1 LTGTLHHVMGR
12 GIEWTKL
19 FQGDDDRADF
29 VARVAA
35 LGRDGHW
42 VVYAWAL
49 MPNHFHLVVPTG
61 QRPLFQ
67 SMRKL
72 LTGCIVNFNRRH
84 KRFGRLF
91 QKGKGYAGA
100 EVALFLGVT
109 TSAVNRLA
117 LSAELPEF
125 REFVK
130 ML

>member
-1 LTGTLHHVMGR
+1 LAGTLHHVMGR
-12 GIEWTKL
+12 GLRRATR
-19 FQGDDDRADF
+19 FPSDDDRADF

-35 LGRDGHW
+35 LARDGHW

-49 MPNHFHLVVPTG
+49 MPNHFHLVVRTG
-61 QRPLFQ
+61 QHPLFQ

-72 LTGCIVNFNRRH
+72 LTGYVVNFNRRH
-84 KRFGRLF
+84 QRFGHLF
-91 QKGKGYAGA
+91 QKGMEYDGA
-100 EVALFLGVT
+100 EAALFLGVT